1 MTRKKVFLT
10 LVDMAEEAAFKGR
23 RNSSETLMG
32 LATSGPFDSAL
43 GELLR
48 GLAQYADDHE
58 SRYGSPLGQDYV
70 LGAAWETALRSAVA
84 LLNGET
90 GRLDCGDVD
99 GIARALHRAA
109 GFEGEL

>member
-10 LVDMAEEAAFKGR
+10 VVNMAEEAAFKGR

-43 GELLR
+43 GEMLR
-48 GLAQYADDHE
+48 ALAQYADDHE
-58 SRYGSPLGQDYV
+58 SRFGAPIAADQYLGP
-70 LGAAWETALRSAVA
+70 AWEQALRSLVA

-99 GIARALHRAA
+99 GIARAVHRAA